1 MASLLK
7 CLHNSHEFNFW
18 VTRCKYTDIRL
29 DVTERSFTSSEVR
42 EKRGRKQCSFLLNA
56 VGDIS
61 YSWGGIKSS
70 LFHSVKISLILIPYR
85 EWMIADMEIW
95 CQDPWH
101 FPQKKLPP
109 LAPYRSC
116 GEAVSTDIAV
126 YSGPVNRI
134 QWRTWRAAWELMIWT
149 HLAQW

>member
-1 MASLLK
+1 MESLLK

-85 EWMIADMEIW
+85 EWDDSRHGDLVPGSMAFPAEEAAPLW
-95 CQDPWH
+95 PPTGHVAKLCQQTSPFTQD
-101 FPQKKLPP
+101 QLI
-109 LAPYRSC
+109 
-116 GEAVSTDIAV
+116 G
-126 YSGPVNRI
+126 YSGAPD
-134 QWRTWRAAWELMIWT
+134 EL
-149 HLAQW
+149 AGN